1 MVRMS
6 GAEIFVECLQKEGV
20 DAIFGHPGGVV
31 LKIYDVLMDAPIRH
45 ILMRHEQGA
54 VHAADGYARAT
65 GRPGVCLA
73 TSGPGATNCVT
84 GLVTANM
91 DSIPI
96 VLFTGQVPTTAI
108 GNDAFQEADIFGITM
123 PCVKHSYV
131 VRRVED
137 LARVIKEAFY
147 IAQTGKPGPVL
158 VDIPKDVSQME
169 TEFKYPRDVK
179 VRGYAPTYTGHP
191 GQIRRAAQALLRA
204 KRPVLYVGG
213 GAISSNAWQELHE
226 LAELIR
232 TPVTTTLLG
241 LGAFPET
248 HELSLGMLGMHGTYW
263 ANMTMCE
270 ADLIFAIGARFD
282 DRVTGRLDA
291 FGEKADTII
300 HIDIDPSNIGKN
312 VHTHIPIV
320 GDVKVV
326 LRALIDELKT
336 LEKEWQ
342 ADHQEW
348 LDIIR
353 DWATA
358 YPLQYQQGDEAVKG
372 QYVIEVISKLAPK
385 DAIVT
390 TGVGQHQMWAA
401 QFYHFTQPRTWLTSG
416 GLGTMGYCL
425 PSAIGAQVAYPDRM
439 IIGIDG
445 DGSFQMTSHELATAV
460 QYQLPVKIVILNNH
474 YLGMVRQ
481 WQELFY
487 NKRYSHSY
495 LGTIPDYVKL
505 AEAYGAQGFRATK
518 PHEVL
523 PTLQQAFATPGPV
536 VAEVVIDADEK
547 VYPMVPAGA
556 ALREMVLA

>member
-1 MVRMS
+1 MKKS
-6 GAEIFVECLQKEGV
+6 GAEIFVECLLQEGV

-31 LKIYDVLMDAPIRH
+31 LKIYDVLMDAPVRH
-45 ILMRHEQGA
+45 MLMRHEQSA

-91 DSIPI
+91 DSIPL
-96 VLFTGQVPTTAI
+96 VLFTGQVPTNFI
-108 GNDAFQEADIFGITM
+108 GNDAFQEADIFGITL

-137 LARVIKEAFY
+137 LARVIKEAFF

-158 VDIPKDVSQME
+158 VDIPKDVTQQE
-169 TEFKYPRDVK
+169 TDFTYPTEVK
-179 VRGYAPTYTGHP
+179 LRGYAPTYMGHP
-191 GQIRRAAQALLRA
+191 GQIRRAAEALLKA

-213 GAISSNAWQELHE
+213 GAMSSNAAPELLE

-248 HELSLGMLGMHGTYW
+248 HPLSMGMLGMHGTYW
-263 ANMTMCE
+263 ANMAMCE
-270 ADLIFAIGARFD
+270 ADLIFAVGARFD

-291 FGEKADTII
+291 FAENAEAII

-312 VHTHIPIV
+312 VHTDIPIV
-320 GDVKVV
+320 GDVKTV
-326 LRALIDELKT
+326 LRALIEALKAT
-336 LEKEWQ
+336 DKDWGRIHAPWLETV
-342 ADHQEW
+342 H
-348 LDIIR
+348 
-353 DWATA
+353 DWAQA
-358 YPLQYQQGDEAVKG
+358 YPLKYEQGEEVVKG
-372 QYVIEVISKLAPK
+372 QYVIEMISKLAPR

-401 QFYHFTQPRTWLTSG
+401 QFYRFTQPRTWLTSG

-425 PSAIGAQVAYPDRM
+425 PSAIGAQVAFPDRLV
-439 IIGIDG
+439 IGIDG

-460 QYQLPVKIVILNNH
+460 QYQLPVKIVILNNY

-487 NKRYSHSY
+487 NKRYSYSY
-495 LGTIPDYVKL
+495 LGNIPDYVKL
-505 AEAYGAQGFRATK
+505 AEAYGATGYRATK

-523 PTLQQAFATPGPV
+523 PTLQRAFATPGPV
-536 VAEVVIDADEK
+536 VTEVVIDSDEK

>member
-1 MVRMS
+1 VRKS
-6 GAEIFVECLQKEGV
+6 GAEIFVESLLKEGV
-20 DAIFGHPGGVV
+20 EVIFGHPGGVV
-31 LKIYDVLMDAPIRH
+31 LKIYDVLLDAPILH
-45 ILMRHEQGA
+45 ILMRHEQSA

-65 GRPGVCLA
+65 GRAGVCLA

-91 DSIPI
+91 DSIP
-96 VLFTGQVPTTAI
+96 VVVFTGQVPTTVI
-108 GNDAFQEADIFGITM
+108 GNDAFQEADIFGITL

-137 LARVIKEAFY
+137 LARTIKEAFY

-158 VDIPKDVSQME
+158 VDIPKDVSQAE
-169 TEFKYPRDVK
+169 TEFKYPQEVK
-179 VRGYAPTYTGHP
+179 IRGYAPTYLGHP
-191 GQIRRAAQALLRA
+191 GQIRRAAKALAQAR
-204 KRPVLYVGG
+204 RPVLYVGG
-213 GAISSNAWQELHE
+213 GAISSNAAPELLQ
-226 LAELIR
+226 LAELTQ

-248 HELSLGMLGMHGTYW
+248 HALAMGMLGMHGTYW
-263 ANMTMCE
+263 ANMAMCE

-291 FGEKADTII
+291 FAENAETII

-312 VHTHIPIV
+312 VRTDIPIV
-320 GDVKVV
+320 GDVKAV
-326 LRALIDELKT
+326 LRSLLEVLKT
-336 LEKEWQ
+336 IKKDWA

-348 LDIIR
+348 LETIR
-353 DWATA
+353 GWAA
-358 YPLQYQQGDEAVKG
+358 KHPLRYQQGDEVIKG
-372 QYVIEVISKLAPK
+372 QYVIETISKLVPK
-385 DAIVT
+385 DAIIT

-401 QFYHFTQPRTWLTSG
+401 QYYRFTQPRTWLTSG

-425 PSAIGAQVAYPDRM
+425 PSAIGAQVAFPNRLVV
-439 IIGIDG
+439 GIDG

-460 QYQLPVKIVILNNH
+460 QYRLPVKIVILNNY
-474 YLGMVRQ
+474 YLGMVKQ

-495 LGTIPDYVKL
+495 LGNIPDYVKL
-505 AEAYGAQGFRATK
+505 AEAYGAKGFRATK
-518 PHEVL
+518 PREVL

-536 VAEVVIDADEK
+536 IAEVVIDPDEK

>member
-1 MVRMS
+1 MKKC
-6 GAEIFVECLQKEGV
+6 GAEIFVECLLKEGV

-31 LKIYDVLMDAPIRH
+31 LKIYDVLLDAPFRH
-45 ILMRHEQGA
+45 FLMRHEQSA

-65 GRPGVCLA
+65 GKPGVCLA

-96 VLFTGQVPTTAI
+96 LVFTGQVPTTVI

-137 LARVIKEAFY
+137 LARTIKEAFY
-147 IAQTGKPGPVL
+147 IAQTGRPGPVL
-158 VDIPKDVSQME
+158 VDIPKDVSQAE
-169 TEFKYPRDVK
+169 TEFTYPREVK
-179 VRGYAPTYTGHP
+179 FRGYAPTYAGHS
-191 GQIRRAAQALLRA
+191 GQIRRAAKALAQA

-213 GAISSNAWQELHE
+213 GTVSSNASPELLE
-226 LAELIR
+226 LAELTHI
-232 TPVTTTLLG
+232 PVTTTLLG
-241 LGAFPET
+241 LGSFPER
-248 HELSLGMLGMHGTYW
+248 HELSMGMLGMHGTYW
-263 ANMTMCE
+263 ANMSMCE
-270 ADLIFAIGARFD
+270 ADLIFAVGARFD

-291 FGEKADTII
+291 FASQADTII
-300 HIDIDPSNIGKN
+300 HIDIDPSSIGKN
-312 VHTHIPIV
+312 VRTDIPIV
-320 GDVKVV
+320 GDVKTV
-326 LRALIDELKT
+326 LRALIDELKGV
-336 LEKEWQ
+336 KKDWQ
-342 ADHQEW
+342 GDHDEW
-348 LDIIR
+348 LHVITA
-353 DWATA
+353 WAA
-358 YPLQYQQGDEAVKG
+358 QHPLKYEQGEEAVKG
-372 QYVIEVISKLAPK
+372 QYVIETISKLAPD
-385 DAIVT
+385 DAIIT

-401 QFYHFTQPRTWLTSG
+401 QFYKFRHPRSFLTSG

-425 PSAIGAQVAYPDRM
+425 PASIGAQVAFPNRM
-439 IIGIDG
+439 VIGVDG

-460 QYQLPVKIVILNNH
+460 QYQLPLKIVILNNY
-474 YLGMVRQ
+474 YLGMVKQ

-505 AEAYGAQGFRATK
+505 AEAYGAKGFRATK

-523 PTLQQAFATPGPV
+523 PTLQRAFQTPGPV
-536 VAEVVIDADEK
+536 VAEVVIDSEEK

>member
-1 MVRMS
+1 MRKS
-6 GAEIFVECLQKEGV
+6 GAEIFVESLLKEGV

-45 ILMRHEQGA
+45 FLMRHEQGA

-65 GRPGVCLA
+65 GRAGVCLA

-91 DSIPI
+91 DSIPL
-96 VLFTGQVPTTAI
+96 VVFTGQVPTTVI
-108 GNDAFQEADIFGITM
+108 GNDAFQEADIFGITL

-131 VRRVED
+131 VRQVED
-137 LARVIKEAFY
+137 LTRVIKEAFY

-158 VDIPKDVSQME
+158 VDIPKDVSQAE
-169 TEFKYPRDVK
+169 TEFKYPPEVK
-179 VRGYAPTYTGHP
+179 LRGYAPTYTGHP
-191 GQIRRAAQALLRA
+191 GQIRRAAKALAQAQ
-204 KRPVLYVGG
+204 RPVLYVGG
-213 GAISSNAWQELHE
+213 GAMSSNAAPELVE
-226 LAELIR
+226 LAELMHA
-232 TPVTTTLLG
+232 PVTTTLLG

-263 ANMTMCE
+263 ANMAMCE

-291 FGEKADTII
+291 FAEKADTIM
-300 HIDIDPSNIGKN
+300 HIDIDPSSIGKN
-312 VHTHIPIV
+312 VRTDIPIV
-320 GDVKVV
+320 GDAKAV
-326 LRALIDELKT
+326 LRALIEVLKT
-336 LEKEWQ
+336 FKEDWA
-342 ADHQEW
+342 ADHREW
-348 LDIIR
+348 LRLISE
-353 DWATA
+353 WAAT
-358 YPLQYQQGDEAVKG
+358 YPLKYYQGDDVVKA
-372 QYVIEVISKLAPK
+372 QYAIEMISKLAPK
-385 DAIVT
+385 EAIIT
-390 TGVGQHQMWAA
+390 TGVGQHQMWTA
-401 QFYHFTQPRTWLTSG
+401 QFYRFTQPRTFLTSG

-425 PSAIGAQVAYPDRM
+425 PAAIGAQVAFPNRLV
-439 IIGIDG
+439 IGVDG

-460 QYQLPVKIVILNNH
+460 QYQLPVKIVILNNG
-474 YLGMVRQ
+474 YLGMVKQ

-487 NKRYSHSY
+487 DKRYSHSY
-495 LGTIPDYVKL
+495 LGNLPDYVKL
-505 AEAYGAQGFRATK
+505 AEAYGAKGFRITK

-536 VAEVVIDADEK
+536 VTEVVVDADEN

>member
-1 MVRMS
+1 VVKKS
-6 GAEIFVECLQKEGV
+6 GAEIFVECLLKEGV
-20 DAIFGHPGGVV
+20 DAVFGHPGGVV
-31 LKIYDVLMDAPIRH
+31 LKIYDVLMDAPLRH
-45 ILMRHEQGA
+45 LLMRHEQSA

-96 VLFTGQVPTTAI
+96 VLFTGQVPTTVI

-131 VRRVED
+131 VRRVQD
-137 LARVIKEAFY
+137 LARVIKEAFF
-147 IAQTGKPGPVL
+147 IAQSGKPGPVL
-158 VDIPKDVSQME
+158 VDIPKDVTQEE
-169 TEFKYPRDVK
+169 TEFNYPQDVK
-179 VRGYAPTYTGHP
+179 LRGYAPTYMGHP
-191 GQIRRAAQALLRA
+191 GQIRRAATALLRA

-213 GAISSNAWQELHE
+213 GAVSSNAAPELLE
-226 LAELIR
+226 LAELMQ

-248 HELSLGMLGMHGTYW
+248 HRLSLGMLGMHGTYW
-263 ANMTMCE
+263 ANMAMCE

-291 FGEKADTII
+291 FAENAETVI

-312 VHTHIPIV
+312 VHTDVPIV
-320 GDVKVV
+320 GDVKTV
-326 LRALIDELKT
+326 LRSLIAALKATQKDWESEHTPWLGIID
-336 LEKEWQ
+336 
-342 ADHQEW
+342 
-348 LDIIR
+348 
-353 DWATA
+353 DWASA
-358 YPLQYQQGDEAVKG
+358 HPLKYEQGEEVVKG
-372 QYVIEVISKLAPK
+372 QYVIEMISKLAPQ
-385 DAIVT
+385 DAIIT

-401 QFYHFTQPRTWLTSG
+401 QFYHFTRPRTWLTSG

-425 PSAIGAQVAYPDRM
+425 PSAIGAQVAFPDRM
-439 IIGIDG
+439 VIGIDG

-460 QYQLPVKIVILNNH
+460 QYQLPVKIVILNNY

-495 LGTIPDYVKL
+495 LGNIPDYVKL
-505 AEAYGAQGFRATK
+505 AEAYGATGFRATK
-518 PHEVL
+518 PREVL

-536 VAEVVIDADEK
+536 VTEVVIDSEEK

>member
-1 MVRMS
+1 VKKC
-6 GAEIFVECLQKEGV
+6 GAEIFVECLLKEGV

-31 LKIYDVLMDAPIRH
+31 LKIYDVLLDAPFRH
-45 ILMRHEQGA
+45 FLMRHEQSA

-65 GRPGVCLA
+65 GKPGVCLA

-96 VLFTGQVPTTAI
+96 LVFTGQVPTTVI

-131 VRRVED
+131 VRRVEE
-137 LARVIKEAFY
+137 LARTIKEAFY
-147 IAQTGKPGPVL
+147 IAQSGKPGPVL
-158 VDIPKDVSQME
+158 VDIPKDVSQAE
-169 TEFKYPRDVK
+169 TEFTYPREVK
-179 VRGYAPTYTGHP
+179 LRGYAPTYAGHS
-191 GQIRRAAQALLRA
+191 GQIRRAAKALALA

-213 GAISSNAWQELHE
+213 GTVSSNASPELLE
-226 LAELIR
+226 LAELTHI
-232 TPVTTTLLG
+232 PVTTTLLG
-241 LGAFPET
+241 LGSFPER
-248 HELSLGMLGMHGTYW
+248 HELSMGMLGMHGTYW
-263 ANMTMCE
+263 ANMSMCE
-270 ADLIFAIGARFD
+270 GDLIFAVGARFD

-291 FGEKADTII
+291 FASQAETII
-300 HIDIDPSNIGKN
+300 HIDIDPSSIGKN
-312 VHTHIPIV
+312 VRTDIPIV
-320 GDVKVV
+320 GDVKTV
-326 LRALIDELKT
+326 LRALIDELKS
-336 LEKEWQ
+336 LKKDWQ
-342 ADHQEW
+342 GDHHEW
-348 LDIIR
+348 LQMIAA
-353 DWATA
+353 WAVQH
-358 YPLQYQQGDEAVKG
+358 PLKYQQGEEAVKG
-372 QYVIEVISKLAPK
+372 QYVIETISKLAPD
-385 DAIVT
+385 DAIIT

-401 QFYHFTQPRTWLTSG
+401 QFYKFRHPRSFLTSG

-425 PSAIGAQVAYPDRM
+425 PASIGAQVAFPNRM
-439 IIGIDG
+439 VIGVDG

-460 QYQLPVKIVILNNH
+460 QYQLPLKIVILNNY
-474 YLGMVRQ
+474 YLGMVKQ

-505 AEAYGAQGFRATK
+505 AEAYGATGFRATK

-523 PTLQQAFATPGPV
+523 PTLQRAFQTPGPV
-536 VAEVVIDADEK
+536 VAEVVIDSEEK

>member
-1 MVRMS
+1 MRKS
-6 GAEIFVECLQKEGV
+6 GAEIFVESLLKEGV

-31 LKIYDVLMDAPIRH
+31 LKIYDILMDAPIRH
-45 ILMRHEQGA
+45 FLMRHEQGA

-65 GRPGVCLA
+65 GRAGVCLA

-96 VLFTGQVPTTAI
+96 VVFTGQVPTTVI
-108 GNDAFQEADIFGITM
+108 GNDAFQEADIFGITL

-137 LARVIKEAFY
+137 LTRVIKEAFY

-158 VDIPKDVSQME
+158 VDIPKDVSQAE
-169 TEFKYPRDVK
+169 TEFKYPPEVK
-179 VRGYAPTYTGHP
+179 LRGYAPTYTGHP
-191 GQIRRAAQALLRA
+191 GQIRRAAKALAQAQ
-204 KRPVLYVGG
+204 RPVLYVGG
-213 GAISSNAWQELHE
+213 GAMSSNAAPELVE
-226 LAELIR
+226 LAELIHA
-232 TPVTTTLLG
+232 PVTTTLLG

-263 ANMTMCE
+263 ANMAMCE

-291 FGEKADTII
+291 FAEKADTIM
-300 HIDIDPSNIGKN
+300 HIDIDPSSIGKN
-312 VHTHIPIV
+312 VRTDIPIV
-320 GDVKVV
+320 GDAKAV
-326 LRALIDELKT
+326 LRALIEVLKT
-336 LEKEWQ
+336 FKKDWT

-348 LDIIR
+348 LRLIGE
-353 DWATA
+353 WAA
-358 YPLQYQQGDEAVKG
+358 MYPLKYYQGDDVVKA
-372 QYVIEVISKLAPK
+372 QYAIEMISKLAPK
-385 DAIVT
+385 EAIIT
-390 TGVGQHQMWAA
+390 TGVGQHQMWTA
-401 QFYHFTQPRTWLTSG
+401 QFYRFTHPRTFLTSG

-425 PSAIGAQVAYPDRM
+425 PAAIGAQVAFPNRLV
-439 IIGIDG
+439 IGVDG

-460 QYQLPVKIVILNNH
+460 QYQLPVKIVILNNG
-474 YLGMVRQ
+474 YLGMVKQ

-487 NKRYSHSY
+487 DKRYSHSY
-495 LGTIPDYVKL
+495 LGTLPDYVKL
-505 AEAYGAQGFRATK
+505 AEAYGAKGFRITK

-536 VAEVVIDADEK
+536 VTEVVVDADEN

>member
-1 MVRMS
+1 MRKS
-6 GAEIFVECLQKEGV
+6 GAEIFVESLLKEGV

-31 LKIYDVLMDAPIRH
+31 LKIYDILMDAPIRH
-45 ILMRHEQGA
+45 FLMRHEQGA

-65 GRPGVCLA
+65 GRAGVCLA

-96 VLFTGQVPTTAI
+96 VVFTGQVPTTVI
-108 GNDAFQEADIFGITM
+108 GNDAFQEADIFGITL

-137 LARVIKEAFY
+137 LTRVIKEAFY

-158 VDIPKDVSQME
+158 VDIPKDVSQAE
-169 TEFKYPRDVK
+169 TEFTYPPEVK
-179 VRGYAPTYTGHP
+179 LRGYAPTYTGHP
-191 GQIRRAAQALLRA
+191 GQIRRAAKALAQAQ
-204 KRPVLYVGG
+204 RPVLYVGG
-213 GAISSNAWQELHE
+213 GAMSSNAAPELVE
-226 LAELIR
+226 LAELIHA
-232 TPVTTTLLG
+232 PVTTTLLG

-263 ANMTMCE
+263 ANMAMCE

-291 FGEKADTII
+291 FAEKADTIM
-300 HIDIDPSNIGKN
+300 HIDIDPSSIGKN
-312 VHTHIPIV
+312 VRTDIPIV
-320 GDVKVV
+320 GDAKAV
-326 LRALIDELKT
+326 LRALIEAVKT
-336 LEKEWQ
+336 FKKDWA

-348 LDIIR
+348 LRLIGE
-353 DWATA
+353 WAA
-358 YPLQYQQGDEAVKG
+358 QYPLQYHQGDEVVKA
-372 QYVIEVISKLAPK
+372 QYAIEMISKLAPK
-385 DAIVT
+385 EAIIT
-390 TGVGQHQMWAA
+390 TGVGQHQMWTA
-401 QFYHFTQPRTWLTSG
+401 QFYRFTQPRTFLTSG

-425 PSAIGAQVAYPDRM
+425 PAAIGAQVAFPNRLV
-439 IIGIDG
+439 IGVDG

-460 QYQLPVKIVILNNH
+460 QYQLPVKIVILNNG
-474 YLGMVRQ
+474 YLGMVKQ

-487 NKRYSHSY
+487 DKRYSHSY
-495 LGTIPDYVKL
+495 LGNIPDYIKL
-505 AEAYGAQGFRATK
+505 AEAYGAKGFRITR

-536 VAEVVIDADEK
+536 VTEVVVDADEN

>member
-1 MVRMS
+1 VRKS
-6 GAEIFVECLQKEGV
+6 GAEIFVECLLKEGV

-31 LKIYDVLMDAPIRH
+31 LKIYDILMDAPIRH
-45 ILMRHEQGA
+45 FLMRHEQGA

-65 GRPGVCLA
+65 GRAGVCLA

-96 VLFTGQVPTTAI
+96 VVFTGQVPTTVI
-108 GNDAFQEADIFGITM
+108 GNDAFQEADIFGITL

-137 LARVIKEAFY
+137 LTRAIKEAFY

-158 VDIPKDVSQME
+158 VDIPKDVSQAE
-169 TEFKYPRDVK
+169 TEFNYPQEVK
-179 VRGYAPTYTGHP
+179 LRGYAPTYMGHL
-191 GQIRRAAQALLRA
+191 GQIRRAAKALAQAQ
-204 KRPVLYVGG
+204 RPVLYVGG
-213 GAISSNAWQELHE
+213 GAMSSNAAPELAE
-226 LAELIR
+226 LAELIH

-248 HELSLGMLGMHGTYW
+248 HQLSLGMLGMHGTYW
-263 ANMTMCE
+263 ANMAMCE

-291 FGEKADTII
+291 FAEKADTIM
-300 HIDIDPSNIGKN
+300 HIDIDPSSIGKN
-312 VHTHIPIV
+312 VRTDIPIV
-320 GDVKVV
+320 GDAKAV
-326 LRALIDELKT
+326 LRALIEVLRTVKKD
-336 LEKEWQ
+336 WA

-348 LDIIR
+348 LRLIGE
-353 DWATA
+353 WAA
-358 YPLQYQQGDEAVKG
+358 KYPLKYQQGDDVVKA
-372 QYVIEVISKLAPK
+372 QYAIEMIGKLAPK
-385 DAIVT
+385 DAIIT
-390 TGVGQHQMWAA
+390 TGVGQHQMWTA
-401 QFYHFTQPRTWLTSG
+401 QFYRFTQPRTFLTSG

-425 PSAIGAQVAYPDRM
+425 PAAIGAQVAFPNRLV
-439 IIGIDG
+439 IGVDG

-460 QYQLPVKIVILNNH
+460 QYQLPVKIVILNNC
-474 YLGMVRQ
+474 YLGMVKQ

-495 LGTIPDYVKL
+495 LGNIPDYVKL
-505 AEAYGAQGFRATK
+505 AEAYGAKGFRVTK

-536 VAEVVIDADEK
+536 VTEVVVDADEN

>member
-1 MVRMS
+1 VRKS
-6 GAEIFVECLQKEGV
+6 GAEIFVECLLQEGV

-31 LKIYDVLMDAPIRH
+31 LKIYDVLMDAPLRH
-45 ILMRHEQGA
+45 MLMRHEQSA

-96 VLFTGQVPTTAI
+96 VLFTGQVPTTVI

-137 LARVIKEAFY
+137 LARVTKEAFF
-147 IAQTGKPGPVL
+147 IAQSGKPGPVL
-158 VDIPKDVSQME
+158 VDIPKDVTQEE
-169 TEFKYPRDVK
+169 TEFTYPQEVRL
-179 VRGYAPTYTGHP
+179 RGYAPTYTGHA
-191 GQIRRAAQALLRA
+191 GQIRRAAAALLRA

-213 GAISSNAWQELHE
+213 GAVSSNAAPELLE
-226 LAELIR
+226 LAELMQ

-248 HELSLGMLGMHGTYW
+248 HRLSLGMLGMHGTYW
-263 ANMTMCE
+263 ANMAMCE
-270 ADLIFAIGARFD
+270 ADLIFAVGARFD

-291 FGEKADTII
+291 FAENAETVI

-312 VHTHIPIV
+312 VRTDIPIV
-320 GDVKVV
+320 GDVKTV
-326 LRALIDELKT
+326 LRSLIAALKAAQKDWEGEHALWLGMIHEWASAHPLKY
-336 LEKEWQ
+336 E
-342 ADHQEW
+342 
-348 LDIIR
+348 
-353 DWATA
+353 
-358 YPLQYQQGDEAVKG
+358 QGDEVVKG
-372 QYVIEVISKLAPK
+372 QYVIETISKLVPQ
-385 DAIVT
+385 DAIIT

-401 QFYHFTQPRTWLTSG
+401 QFYRFTRPRTWLTSG

-425 PSAIGAQVAYPDRM
+425 PSAIGAQVAFPDRM
-439 IIGIDG
+439 VIGIDG

-460 QYQLPVKIVILNNH
+460 QYQLPVKIVILNNY

-487 NKRYSHSY
+487 NKRFSHSY
-495 LGTIPDYVKL
+495 LGAIPDYVKL
-505 AEAYGAQGFRATK
+505 AEAYGATGFRATK
-518 PHEVL
+518 PCEVL

-536 VAEVVIDADEK
+536 VTEVVIDSEEK

>member
-1 MVRMS
+1 VRKS
-6 GAEIFVECLQKEGV
+6 GAEIFVESLLKEGV

-45 ILMRHEQGA
+45 FLMRHEQGA

-65 GRPGVCLA
+65 GRAGVCLA

-91 DSIPI
+91 DSIPL
-96 VLFTGQVPTTAI
+96 VVFTGQVPTTVI
-108 GNDAFQEADIFGITM
+108 GNDAFQEADIFGITL

-131 VRRVED
+131 VRQVED
-137 LARVIKEAFY
+137 LTRVIKEAFY

-158 VDIPKDVSQME
+158 VDIPKDVSQAE
-169 TEFKYPRDVK
+169 TEFKYPPEVK
-179 VRGYAPTYTGHP
+179 LRGYAPTYTGHP
-191 GQIRRAAQALLRA
+191 GQIRRAAKALAQAQ
-204 KRPVLYVGG
+204 RPVLYVGG
-213 GAISSNAWQELHE
+213 GAMSSNAAPELVE
-226 LAELIR
+226 LAELMHA
-232 TPVTTTLLG
+232 PVTTTLLG

-263 ANMTMCE
+263 ANMAMCE

-291 FGEKADTII
+291 FAEKADTIM
-300 HIDIDPSNIGKN
+300 HIDIDPSSIGKN
-312 VHTHIPIV
+312 VRTDIPIV
-320 GDVKVV
+320 GDAKAV
-326 LRALIDELKT
+326 LRALIEVLKT
-336 LEKEWQ
+336 FKEDWA
-342 ADHQEW
+342 ADHREW
-348 LDIIR
+348 LRLISE
-353 DWATA
+353 WAAT
-358 YPLQYQQGDEAVKG
+358 YPLKYYQGDDVVKA
-372 QYVIEVISKLAPK
+372 QYAIEMISKLAPK
-385 DAIVT
+385 EAIIT
-390 TGVGQHQMWAA
+390 TGVGQHQMWTA
-401 QFYHFTQPRTWLTSG
+401 QFYRFTQPRTFLTSG

-425 PSAIGAQVAYPDRM
+425 PAAIGAQVAFPNRLV
-439 IIGIDG
+439 IGVDG

-460 QYQLPVKIVILNNH
+460 QYQLPVKIVILNNG
-474 YLGMVRQ
+474 YLGMVKQ

-487 NKRYSHSY
+487 DKRYSHSY
-495 LGTIPDYVKL
+495 LGNLPDYVKL
-505 AEAYGAQGFRATK
+505 AEAYGAKGFRITK

-536 VAEVVIDADEK
+536 VTEVVVDADEN

>member
-1 MVRMS
+1 VKKI
-6 GAEIFVECLQKEGV
+6 GAEVFVECLLQEGV

-45 ILMRHEQGA
+45 LLMRHEQSA

-91 DSIPI
+91 DSIP
-96 VLFTGQVPTTAI
+96 VVVFTGQVPTTVI

-131 VRRVED
+131 VRRVDD
-137 LARVIKEAFY
+137 LARVIKEAFF

-158 VDIPKDVSQME
+158 VDIPKDVSQE
-169 TEFKYPRDVK
+169 ATEFKYPQEVK
-179 VRGYAPTYTGHP
+179 LRGYAPTYMGHH
-191 GQIRRAAQALLRA
+191 GQIRRAAKALLQAR
-204 KRPVLYVGG
+204 RPVLYVGG
-213 GAISSNAWQELHE
+213 GAVSSNAFPELLE
-226 LAELIR
+226 LAELMH

-248 HELSLGMLGMHGTYW
+248 HPLALGMLGMHGTYW
-263 ANMTMCE
+263 ANMAMCE
-270 ADLIFAIGARFD
+270 ADLIFAVGARFD

-291 FGEKADTII
+291 FAENAETII

-312 VHTHIPIV
+312 VRTDIPIV
-320 GDVKVV
+320 GDVKTV
-326 LRALIDELKT
+326 LRALVAALKAT
-336 LEKEWQ
+336 QKDWETDHAEWVQ
-342 ADHQEW
+342 M
-348 LDIIR
+348 IR

-358 YPLQYQQGDEAVKG
+358 HPLKYEQGEEVVKG
-372 QYVIEVISKLAPK
+372 QYVIEAISKLAPR
-385 DAIVT
+385 DAIIT

-401 QFYHFTQPRTWLTSG
+401 QFYRFTQPRTWLTSG

-425 PSAIGAQVAYPDRM
+425 PSAIGAQVAFPNRM
-439 IIGIDG
+439 VIGIDG

-474 YLGMVRQ
+474 YLGMVKQ

-495 LGTIPDYVKL
+495 LGNTPDYVKL
-505 AEAYGAQGFRATK
+505 AEAYGATGFRATK
-518 PHEVL
+518 PREVL

-536 VAEVVIDADEK
+536 VTEVVIDAEEK

>member
-1 MVRMS
+1 VKKS
-6 GAEIFVECLQKEGV
+6 GAEIFVECLLKEGV

-31 LKIYDVLMDAPIRH
+31 LKIYDVLMDAPVRH

-91 DSIPI
+91 DSIPL
-96 VLFTGQVPTTAI
+96 VLFTGQVPTSFI

-131 VRRVED
+131 VRRVDD
-137 LARVIKEAFY
+137 LARVVKEAFY

-158 VDIPKDVSQME
+158 VDIPKDVTQEE
-169 TEFKYPRDVK
+169 TEFTYPQDVRL
-179 VRGYAPTYTGHP
+179 RGYAPTYMGHP
-191 GQIRRAAQALLRA
+191 GQIRRAAEALAHA

-213 GAISSNAWQELHE
+213 GAMSSNASPELLE
-226 LAELIR
+226 LAELIQA
-232 TPVTTTLLG
+232 PVTTTLLG
-241 LGAFPET
+241 LGTFPET
-248 HELSLGMLGMHGTYW
+248 HQLSMGMLGMHGTYW
-263 ANMTMCE
+263 ANMAMCE

-291 FGEKADTII
+291 FAENAEAII

-312 VHTHIPIV
+312 VRTDIPIV
-320 GDVKVV
+320 GDVKTV
-326 LRALIDELKT
+326 LRALIEALKGT
-336 LEKEWQ
+336 DKNWHAVHAPWLEMVWGWAQ
-342 ADHQEW
+342 AH
-348 LDIIR
+348 
-353 DWATA
+353 
-358 YPLQYQQGDEAVKG
+358 PLRYEQGEEVVKG
-372 QYVIEVISKLAPK
+372 QYVIEAISKLAPG
-385 DAIVT
+385 DAIIT

-401 QFYHFTQPRTWLTSG
+401 QFYRFTQPRTWLTSG

-425 PSAIGAQVAYPDRM
+425 PSAIGAQVAFPDRM
-439 IIGIDG
+439 VIGIDG

-460 QYQLPVKIVILNNH
+460 QYQLPVKIVILNNY

-487 NKRYSHSY
+487 NKRYSYSY
-495 LGTIPDYVKL
+495 LGNIPDYVKL
-505 AEAYGAQGFRATK
+505 AEAYGATGFRATK

-536 VAEVVIDADEK
+536 VAEVVIDSDEK

>member
-1 MVRMS
+1 VRKS
-6 GAEIFVECLQKEGV
+6 GAEIFVECLQREGV

-31 LKIYDVLMDAPIRH
+31 LQIYDVLMDAPIRH
-45 ILMRHEQGA
+45 ILMRHEQSA

-91 DSIPI
+91 DAIPI

-131 VRRVED
+131 VRRAED
-137 LARVIKEAFY
+137 LARVIKEAFH

-158 VDIPKDVSQME
+158 VDIPKDVSQAA
-169 TEFKYPRDVK
+169 TEFKYPREIK
-179 VRGYAPTYTGHP
+179 LRGYAPTYMGHP
-191 GQIRRAAQALLRA
+191 GQVRRAAQALARA

-226 LAELIR
+226 LAELIQ

-248 HELSLGMLGMHGTYW
+248 HALSLGMLGMHGTYW

-320 GDVKVV
+320 GDVKTV
-326 LRALIDELKT
+326 LRALIEELKT
-336 LEKEWQ
+336 LQKDWQ
-342 ADHQEW
+342 ADHRGW
-348 LDIIR
+348 LDTIG
-353 DWATA
+353 DWASA
-358 YPLQYQQGDEAVKG
+358 HPLKYQQGDEAVKG

-385 DAIVT
+385 NAIVT

-439 IIGIDG
+439 VIGIDG

>member
-1 MVRMS
+1 VRKS
-6 GAEIFVECLQKEGV
+6 GAEIFVECLLKEGV

-31 LKIYDVLMDAPIRH
+31 LKIYDILMDAPVRH
-45 ILMRHEQGA
+45 FLMRHEQGA

-65 GRPGVCLA
+65 GRAGVCLA

-96 VLFTGQVPTTAI
+96 VVFTGQVPTTVI
-108 GNDAFQEADIFGITM
+108 GNDAFQEADIFGITL

-137 LARVIKEAFY
+137 LTRVIKEAFY

-158 VDIPKDVSQME
+158 VDIPKDVSQAE
-169 TEFKYPRDVK
+169 TEFTYPQEVK
-179 VRGYAPTYTGHP
+179 LRGYAPTYMGHL
-191 GQIRRAAQALLRA
+191 GQIRRAAKALAQAQ
-204 KRPVLYVGG
+204 RPVLYVGG
-213 GAISSNAWQELHE
+213 GAMSSNAAPELAE
-226 LAELIR
+226 LAELIH

-248 HELSLGMLGMHGTYW
+248 HQLSLGMLGMHGTYW
-263 ANMTMCE
+263 ANMAMCE

-291 FGEKADTII
+291 FAEKADTIM
-300 HIDIDPSNIGKN
+300 HIDIDPSSIGKN
-312 VHTHIPIV
+312 VRTDIPIV
-320 GDVKVV
+320 GDAKAV
-326 LRALIDELKT
+326 LRTLIEVLRTSKKD
-336 LEKEWQ
+336 WA

-348 LDIIR
+348 LRLIGE
-353 DWATA
+353 WAA
-358 YPLQYQQGDEAVKG
+358 KYPLKYHQGDDVVKA
-372 QYVIEVISKLAPK
+372 QYAIEMISKLAPK
-385 DAIVT
+385 DAIIT
-390 TGVGQHQMWAA
+390 TGVGQHQMWTA
-401 QFYHFTQPRTWLTSG
+401 QFYRFTQPRTFLTSG

-425 PSAIGAQVAYPDRM
+425 PAAIGAQVAFPDRLV
-439 IIGIDG
+439 IGVDG

-460 QYQLPVKIVILNNH
+460 QYQLPVKIVILNNC
-474 YLGMVRQ
+474 YLGMVKQ

-495 LGTIPDYVKL
+495 LGNIPDYVKL
-505 AEAYGAQGFRATK
+505 AEAYGAKGFRVTK

-536 VAEVVIDADEK
+536 VTEVVVDADEN

>member
-1 MVRMS
+1 VRKS
-6 GAEIFVECLQKEGV
+6 GAEIFVESLLKEGV

-31 LKIYDVLMDAPIRH
+31 LKIYDILMDAPIRH
-45 ILMRHEQGA
+45 FLMRHEQGA

-65 GRPGVCLA
+65 GRAGVCLA

-96 VLFTGQVPTTAI
+96 VVFTGQVPTTVI
-108 GNDAFQEADIFGITM
+108 GNDAFQEADIFGITL

-137 LARVIKEAFY
+137 LTRVIKEAFY

-158 VDIPKDVSQME
+158 VDIPKDVSQAE
-169 TEFKYPRDVK
+169 TEFKYPPEVK
-179 VRGYAPTYTGHP
+179 LRGYAPTYTGHP
-191 GQIRRAAQALLRA
+191 GQIRRAAKALAQAQ
-204 KRPVLYVGG
+204 RPVLYVGG
-213 GAISSNAWQELHE
+213 GAMSSNAAPELVE
-226 LAELIR
+226 LAELIHA
-232 TPVTTTLLG
+232 PVTTTLLG

-263 ANMTMCE
+263 ANMAMCE

-291 FGEKADTII
+291 FAEKADTIM
-300 HIDIDPSNIGKN
+300 HIDIDPSSIGKN
-312 VHTHIPIV
+312 VRTDIPIV
-320 GDVKVV
+320 GDAKAV
-326 LRALIDELKT
+326 LRALIEVLKT
-336 LEKEWQ
+336 FKKDWT

-348 LDIIR
+348 LRLIGE
-353 DWATA
+353 WAA
-358 YPLQYQQGDEAVKG
+358 MYPLKYYQGDDVVKA
-372 QYVIEVISKLAPK
+372 QYAIEMISKLAPK
-385 DAIVT
+385 EAIIT
-390 TGVGQHQMWAA
+390 TGVGQHQMWTA
-401 QFYHFTQPRTWLTSG
+401 QFYRFTHPRTFLTSG

-425 PSAIGAQVAYPDRM
+425 PAAIGAQVAFPNRLV
-439 IIGIDG
+439 IGVDG

-460 QYQLPVKIVILNNH
+460 QYQLPVKIVILNNG
-474 YLGMVRQ
+474 YLGMVKQ

-487 NKRYSHSY
+487 DKRYSHSY
-495 LGTIPDYVKL
+495 LGTLPDYVKL
-505 AEAYGAQGFRATK
+505 AEAYGAKGFRITK

-523 PTLQQAFATPGPV
+523 PTLRQAFATPGPV
-536 VAEVVIDADEK
+536 VTEVVVDADEN

>member
-1 MVRMS
+1 VNKC
-6 GAEIFVECLQKEGV
+6 GAEIFVESLQKEGV

-91 DSIPI
+91 DAIPI
-96 VLFTGQVPTTAI
+96 VVFTGQVPTTVI

-137 LARVIKEAFY
+137 LARTIKEAFY

-158 VDIPKDVSQME
+158 VDIPKDVSQLE
-169 TEFKYPRDVK
+169 TEFKYPHEVK
-179 VRGYAPTYTGHP
+179 LRGYAPTYTGHP
-191 GQIRRAAQALLRA
+191 GQIRRVVKALAQA
-204 KRPVLYVGG
+204 KQPVLYVGG
-213 GAISSNAWQELHE
+213 GTVSSNAASELFE
-226 LAELIR
+226 LAELLQ

-241 LGAFPET
+241 LGSFPET
-248 HELSLGMLGMHGTYW
+248 HPLSMGMLGMHGTYW
-263 ANMTMCE
+263 ANMAMCE

-291 FGEKADTII
+291 FAENAEAII

-312 VHTHIPIV
+312 VRTDIPIV
-320 GDVKVV
+320 GDVKTV
-326 LRALIDELKT
+326 LRSLIEALRTVKKD
-336 LEKEWQ
+336 WA
-342 ADHQEW
+342 ADHAPW
-348 LDIIR
+348 LETIR
-353 DWATA
+353 GWATA
-358 YPLQYQQGDEAVKG
+358 HPLKYDQGDDVVKG
-372 QYVIEVISKLAPK
+372 QYVVEAISQLAPK
-385 DAIVT
+385 DAIIA

-401 QFYHFTQPRTWLTSG
+401 QFYRFTQPRTWLTSG

-425 PSAIGAQVAYPDRM
+425 PAAIGAQVAYPDRLV
-439 IIGIDG
+439 IGIDG

-460 QYQLPVKIVILNNH
+460 QYKLPVKIVILNNY
-474 YLGMVRQ
+474 YLGMVKQ

-495 LGTIPDYVKL
+495 LGNIPDYVKL
-505 AEAYGAQGFRATK
+505 AEAYGAKGFRATK
-518 PHEVL
+518 PHEVV

-536 VAEVVIDADEK
+536 VTEVVVDSEEK

>member
-1 MVRMS
+1 VRKS
-6 GAEIFVECLQKEGV
+6 GAEIFVESLLKEGV

-31 LKIYDVLMDAPIRH
+31 LKIYDILMDAPIRH
-45 ILMRHEQGA
+45 FLMRHEQGA

-65 GRPGVCLA
+65 GRAGVCLA

-96 VLFTGQVPTTAI
+96 VVFTGQVPTTVI
-108 GNDAFQEADIFGITM
+108 GNDAFQEADIFGITL

-131 VRRVED
+131 VRRVDD
-137 LARVIKEAFY
+137 LTRVIKEAFY

-158 VDIPKDVSQME
+158 VDIPKDVSQAE
-169 TEFKYPRDVK
+169 TDFKYPQEVK
-179 VRGYAPTYTGHP
+179 LRGYAPTYAGHP
-191 GQIRRAAQALLRA
+191 GQIRRAAKALAQAQ
-204 KRPVLYVGG
+204 RPVLYVGG
-213 GAISSNAWQELHE
+213 GAISSNAAPELLE
-226 LAELIR
+226 LSDLIHI
-232 TPVTTTLLG
+232 PATTTLLG

-263 ANMTMCE
+263 ANMAMCE

-291 FGEKADTII
+291 FAEKADTIM
-300 HIDIDPSNIGKN
+300 HIDIDPSSIGKN
-312 VHTHIPIV
+312 VRTDIPIV
-320 GDVKVV
+320 GDAKAV
-326 LRALIDELKT
+326 LRALIEAVKT
-336 LEKEWQ
+336 FKKDWA

-348 LDIIR
+348 LRLIGE
-353 DWATA
+353 WAA
-358 YPLQYQQGDEAVKG
+358 QYPLQYHQGDEVVKA
-372 QYVIEVISKLAPK
+372 QYAIEMISKLAPK
-385 DAIVT
+385 EAIIT
-390 TGVGQHQMWAA
+390 TGVGQHQMWTA
-401 QFYHFTQPRTWLTSG
+401 QFYRFTQPRTFLTSG

-425 PSAIGAQVAYPDRM
+425 PAAIGAQVAFPNRLV
-439 IIGIDG
+439 IGVDG

-460 QYQLPVKIVILNNH
+460 QYQLPVKIVILNNS
-474 YLGMVRQ
+474 YLGMVKQ

-487 NKRYSHSY
+487 DKRYSHSY
-495 LGTIPDYVKL
+495 LGNIPDYVKL
-505 AEAYGAQGFRATK
+505 AEAYGAKGFRITK
-518 PHEVL
+518 PYEVL

-536 VAEVVIDADEK
+536 VTEVVVDADEN

>member
-1 MVRMS
+1 VKKC
-6 GAEIFVECLQKEGV
+6 GAEIFVESLQKEGV

-45 ILMRHEQGA
+45 MLMRHEQGA

-91 DSIPI
+91 DAIPI
-96 VLFTGQVPTTAI
+96 VVFTGQVPTTAI
-108 GNDAFQEADIFGITM
+108 GNDAFQEADIYGITM

-137 LARVIKEAFY
+137 LARTIKEAFF

-158 VDIPKDVSQME
+158 VDIPKDVSQLE
-169 TEFKYPRDVK
+169 TEFKYPQEVK
-179 VRGYAPTYTGHP
+179 LRGYAPTYMGHP
-191 GQIRRAAQALLRA
+191 GQIRRATKALAQA
-204 KRPVLYVGG
+204 KQPVLYVGG
-213 GAISSNAWQELHE
+213 GAVSSNAAPELFE
-226 LAELIR
+226 LAELLQ

-241 LGAFPET
+241 LGSFPET
-248 HELSLGMLGMHGTYW
+248 HPLSMGMLGMHGTYW
-263 ANMTMCE
+263 ANMAMCE
-270 ADLIFAIGARFD
+270 ADLIFAIGSRFD

-291 FGEKADTII
+291 FAENAETII

-312 VHTHIPIV
+312 VRTDIPIV
-320 GDVKVV
+320 GDVKTV
-326 LRALIDELKT
+326 LRSLIEALRTVKKD
-336 LEKEWQ
+336 WA
-342 ADHQEW
+342 ADHEPW
-348 LDIIR
+348 LETVR
-353 DWATA
+353 GWANA
-358 YPLQYQQGDEAVKG
+358 HPLKYEQGDEVVKG
-372 QYVIEVISKLAPK
+372 QYVVQAISQVAPK
-385 DAIVT
+385 DAIIA

-401 QFYHFTQPRTWLTSG
+401 QFYGFTHPRSWLTSG

-425 PSAIGAQVAYPDRM
+425 PAAIGAQVAFPNRM
-439 IIGIDG
+439 VIGIDG

-460 QYQLPVKIVILNNH
+460 QYQLPVKIVILNNY
-474 YLGMVRQ
+474 YLGMVKQ

-505 AEAYGAQGFRATK
+505 AEAYGAKGFRATK
-518 PHEVL
+518 PHEVV

-536 VAEVVIDADEK
+536 VTEVVVDSEEK

>member
-1 MVRMS
+1 VRKS
-6 GAEIFVECLQKEGV
+6 GAEIFVESLLKEGV

-45 ILMRHEQGA
+45 FLMRHEQGA

-65 GRPGVCLA
+65 GRAGVCLA

-91 DSIPI
+91 DSIPL
-96 VLFTGQVPTTAI
+96 VVFTGQVPTTVI
-108 GNDAFQEADIFGITM
+108 GNDAFQEADIFGITL

-131 VRRVED
+131 VRQVED
-137 LARVIKEAFY
+137 LTRVIKEAFY

-158 VDIPKDVSQME
+158 VDIPKDVSQAE
-169 TEFKYPRDVK
+169 TEFKYPPEVK
-179 VRGYAPTYTGHP
+179 LRGYAPTYTGHP
-191 GQIRRAAQALLRA
+191 GQIRRAAKALAQAQ
-204 KRPVLYVGG
+204 RPVLYVGG
-213 GAISSNAWQELHE
+213 GAMSSNAAPELVE
-226 LAELIR
+226 LAELMHA
-232 TPVTTTLLG
+232 PVTTTLLG

-263 ANMTMCE
+263 ANMAMCE

-291 FGEKADTII
+291 FAEKADTIM
-300 HIDIDPSNIGKN
+300 HIDIDPSSIGKN
-312 VHTHIPIV
+312 VRTDVPIV
-320 GDVKVV
+320 GDAKAV
-326 LRALIDELKT
+326 LRTLIEVLKT
-336 LEKEWQ
+336 FKKDWA

-348 LDIIR
+348 LRLISE
-353 DWATA
+353 WAAT
-358 YPLQYQQGDEAVKG
+358 YPLKYYQGDDVVKA
-372 QYVIEVISKLAPK
+372 QYAIEMISKLAPK
-385 DAIVT
+385 EAIIT
-390 TGVGQHQMWAA
+390 TGVGQHQMWTA
-401 QFYHFTQPRTWLTSG
+401 QFYRFTQPRTFLTSG

-425 PSAIGAQVAYPDRM
+425 PAAIGAQVAFPNRLV
-439 IIGIDG
+439 IGVDG

-460 QYQLPVKIVILNNH
+460 QYQLPVKIVILNNG
-474 YLGMVRQ
+474 YLGMVKQ

-487 NKRYSHSY
+487 DKRYSHSY
-495 LGTIPDYVKL
+495 LGNLPDYVKL
-505 AEAYGAQGFRATK
+505 AEAYGAKGFRITK

-536 VAEVVIDADEK
+536 VTEVVVDADEN

>member
-1 MVRMS
+1 VKKS
-6 GAEIFVECLQKEGV
+6 GAEIFVECLLQEGV

-45 ILMRHEQGA
+45 MLMRHEQSA

-91 DSIPI
+91 DSIPL
-96 VLFTGQVPTTAI
+96 VLFTGQVPTTVI

-131 VRRVED
+131 VRRVQD
-137 LARVIKEAFY
+137 LARTIKEAFF

-158 VDIPKDVSQME
+158 VDIPKDVTQQE
-169 TEFKYPRDVK
+169 TEFVYPQDVK
-179 VRGYAPTYTGHP
+179 LRGYAPTYMGHP
-191 GQIRRAAQALLRA
+191 GQIRRAAEALVKA

-213 GAISSNAWQELHE
+213 GAMSSNAAPELLE
-226 LAELIR
+226 LAELISA
-232 TPVTTTLLG
+232 PVTTTLLG

-248 HELSLGMLGMHGTYW
+248 HPLSMGMLGMHGTYW
-263 ANMTMCE
+263 ANMAMCE

-291 FGEKADTII
+291 FAENAETII

-312 VHTHIPIV
+312 VHTDIPIV
-320 GDVKVV
+320 GDVKTV
-326 LRALIDELKT
+326 LRALIEALKAAEKDWQQT
-336 LEKEWQ
+336 HAAWLEMV
-342 ADHQEW
+342 
-348 LDIIR
+348 R
-353 DWATA
+353 DWAQEH
-358 YPLQYQQGDEAVKG
+358 PLKYEQGEEVVKG
-372 QYVIEVISKLAPK
+372 QYVIEVISKLAPR

-401 QFYHFTQPRTWLTSG
+401 QFYHFTKPRTWLTSG

-425 PSAIGAQVAYPDRM
+425 PSAIGAQVAFPDRLV
-439 IIGIDG
+439 IGIDG

-460 QYQLPVKIVILNNH
+460 QYQLPVKIVILNNY

-487 NKRYSHSY
+487 NKRYSYSY
-495 LGTIPDYVKL
+495 LGNIPDYVKL
-505 AEAYGAQGFRATK
+505 AEAYGATGLRATK

-523 PTLQQAFATPGPV
+523 PTLQRAFATPGPV
-536 VAEVVIDADEK
+536 VTEVVIDTDEK

>member
-1 MVRMS
+1 VRKS
-6 GAEIFVECLQKEGV
+6 GAEIFVESLLKEGV

-31 LKIYDVLMDAPIRH
+31 LKIYDILMDAPIRH
-45 ILMRHEQGA
+45 FLMRHEQGA

-65 GRPGVCLA
+65 GRAGVCLA

-96 VLFTGQVPTTAI
+96 VVFTGQVPTTVI
-108 GNDAFQEADIFGITM
+108 GNDAFQEADIFGITL

-137 LARVIKEAFY
+137 LTRVIKEAFY

-158 VDIPKDVSQME
+158 VDIPKDVSQAE
-169 TEFKYPRDVK
+169 TEFTYPPEVK
-179 VRGYAPTYTGHP
+179 LRGYAPTYTGHP
-191 GQIRRAAQALLRA
+191 GQIRRAAKALAQAQ
-204 KRPVLYVGG
+204 RPVLYVGG
-213 GAISSNAWQELHE
+213 GAMSSNAAPELVE
-226 LAELIR
+226 LAELIHA
-232 TPVTTTLLG
+232 PVTTTLLG

-263 ANMTMCE
+263 ANMAMCE

-291 FGEKADTII
+291 FAEKADTIM
-300 HIDIDPSNIGKN
+300 HIDIDPSSIGKN
-312 VHTHIPIV
+312 VRTDIPIV
-320 GDVKVV
+320 GDAKAV
-326 LRALIDELKT
+326 LRALIEAVKT
-336 LEKEWQ
+336 FKKDWA

-348 LDIIR
+348 LRLIGE
-353 DWATA
+353 WAA
-358 YPLQYQQGDEAVKG
+358 QYPLQYHQGDEVVKA
-372 QYVIEVISKLAPK
+372 QYAIEMISKLAPK
-385 DAIVT
+385 EAIIT
-390 TGVGQHQMWAA
+390 TGVGQHQMWTA
-401 QFYHFTQPRTWLTSG
+401 QFYRFTQPRTFLTSG

-425 PSAIGAQVAYPDRM
+425 PAAIGAQVAFPNRLV
-439 IIGIDG
+439 IGVDG

-460 QYQLPVKIVILNNH
+460 QYQLPVKIVILNNG
-474 YLGMVRQ
+474 YLGMVKQ

-487 NKRYSHSY
+487 DKRYSHSY
-495 LGTIPDYVKL
+495 LGNIPDYIKL
-505 AEAYGAQGFRATK
+505 AEAYGAKGFRITR

-536 VAEVVIDADEK
+536 VTEVVVDADEN

>member
-1 MVRMS
+1 VKKS
-6 GAEIFVECLQKEGV
+6 GAEIFVECLLKEGV

-31 LKIYDVLMDAPIRH
+31 LKIYDVLMDAPVRH

-91 DSIPI
+91 DSIPL
-96 VLFTGQVPTTAI
+96 VLFTGQVPTSFI

-131 VRRVED
+131 VRRVDD
-137 LARVIKEAFY
+137 LARVVKEAFY

-158 VDIPKDVSQME
+158 VDIPKDVTQEE
-169 TEFKYPRDVK
+169 TEFTYPQDVK
-179 VRGYAPTYTGHP
+179 LRGYAPTYMGHP
-191 GQIRRAAQALLRA
+191 GQIRRAAEALAHA

-213 GAISSNAWQELHE
+213 GAMSSNASPELLE
-226 LAELIR
+226 LAELIQA
-232 TPVTTTLLG
+232 PVTTTLLG
-241 LGAFPET
+241 LGTFPET
-248 HELSLGMLGMHGTYW
+248 HQLSMGMLGMHGTYW
-263 ANMTMCE
+263 ANMAMCE

-291 FGEKADTII
+291 FAENAEAII

-312 VHTHIPIV
+312 VRTDIPIV
-320 GDVKVV
+320 GDVKTV
-326 LRALIDELKT
+326 LRALIEALKGRDKNWHAVHAPW
-336 LEKEWQ
+336 LEMVQ
-342 ADHQEW
+342 G
-348 LDIIR
+348 
-353 DWATA
+353 WARA
-358 YPLQYQQGDEAVKG
+358 HPLKYEQGEEVVKG
-372 QYVIEVISKLAPK
+372 QYVIEAISKLAPG
-385 DAIVT
+385 DAIIT

-401 QFYHFTQPRTWLTSG
+401 QFYRFTQPRTWLTSG

-425 PSAIGAQVAYPDRM
+425 PSAIGAQVAFPDRM
-439 IIGIDG
+439 VIGIDG

-460 QYQLPVKIVILNNH
+460 QYQLPVKIVILNNY

-487 NKRYSHSY
+487 NKRYSYSY
-495 LGTIPDYVKL
+495 LGNIPDYVKL
-505 AEAYGAQGFRATK
+505 AEAYGATGFRATK

-536 VAEVVIDADEK
+536 VAEVVIDTDEK

>member
-1 MVRMS
+1 VRKS
-6 GAEIFVECLQKEGV
+6 GAEIFVECLQREGV

-31 LKIYDVLMDAPIRH
+31 LQIYDVLMDAPIRH
-45 ILMRHEQGA
+45 LLMRHEQSA

-96 VLFTGQVPTTAI
+96 VLFTGQVPTTVI

-137 LARVIKEAFY
+137 LARVIKEAFH

-158 VDIPKDVSQME
+158 VDIPKDVSQAV
-169 TEFKYPRDVK
+169 TEFKYPRDIK
-179 VRGYAPTYTGHP
+179 LRGYAPTYMGHP
-191 GQIRRAAQALLRA
+191 GQVRRAAQALARA

-213 GAISSNAWQELHE
+213 GAISSNAWQEVHE
-226 LAELIR
+226 LAELIH

-248 HELSLGMLGMHGTYW
+248 HALSLGMLGMHGTYW

-291 FGEKADTII
+291 FGEKAETII

-320 GDVKVV
+320 GDVKTV
-326 LRALIDELKT
+326 LRALIEELKT
-336 LEKEWQ
+336 LPK
-342 ADHQEW
+342 
-348 LDIIR
+348 
-353 DWATA
+353 DWAAEHGDWLNTIGEWA
-358 YPLQYQQGDEAVKG
+358 SAHPLQYQQSDEAVKG
-372 QYVIEVISKLAPK
+372 QYVIEVISQLAPK

-401 QFYHFTQPRTWLTSG
+401 QFYRFTQPRTWLTSG

-425 PSAIGAQVAYPDRM
+425 PSALGAQVAYPDRLV
-439 IIGIDG
+439 IGIDG

-518 PHEVL
+518 PHEVF

>member
-1 MVRMS
+1 MKKS
-6 GAEIFVECLQKEGV
+6 GAEIFVECLLKEGV

-31 LKIYDVLMDAPIRH
+31 LKIYDVLMDAPVRH

-91 DSIPI
+91 DSIPL
-96 VLFTGQVPTTAI
+96 VLFTGQVPTSFI

-131 VRRVED
+131 VRRVDD
-137 LARVIKEAFY
+137 LARVVKEAFY

-158 VDIPKDVSQME
+158 VDIPKDVTQEE
-169 TEFKYPRDVK
+169 TEFTYPQDVK
-179 VRGYAPTYTGHP
+179 LRGYAPTYMGHP
-191 GQIRRAAQALLRA
+191 GQIRRAAEALAHA

-213 GAISSNAWQELHE
+213 GAMSSNASPELLE
-226 LAELIR
+226 LAELIQA
-232 TPVTTTLLG
+232 PVTTTLLG
-241 LGAFPET
+241 LGTFPET
-248 HELSLGMLGMHGTYW
+248 HQLSMGMLGMHGTYW
-263 ANMTMCE
+263 ANMAMCE

-291 FGEKADTII
+291 FAENAEAII

-312 VHTHIPIV
+312 VRTDIPIV
-320 GDVKVV
+320 GDVKTV
-326 LRALIDELKT
+326 LRALIEALKGT
-336 LEKEWQ
+336 DKNWHAVHAPWLEMVQGWAQ
-342 ADHQEW
+342 AH
-348 LDIIR
+348 
-353 DWATA
+353 
-358 YPLQYQQGDEAVKG
+358 PLRYEQGEEVVKG
-372 QYVIEVISKLAPK
+372 QYVIEAISKLAPG
-385 DAIVT
+385 DAIIT

-401 QFYHFTQPRTWLTSG
+401 QFYRFTQPRTWLTSG

-425 PSAIGAQVAYPDRM
+425 PSAIGAQVAFPDRM
-439 IIGIDG
+439 VIGIDG

-460 QYQLPVKIVILNNH
+460 QYQLPVKIVILNNY

-487 NKRYSHSY
+487 NKRYSYSY
-495 LGTIPDYVKL
+495 LGNIPDYVKL
-505 AEAYGAQGFRATK
+505 AEAYGATGFRATK

-536 VAEVVIDADEK
+536 VAEVVIDTDEK

>member
-1 MVRMS
+1 VKIS

-20 DAIFGHPGGVV
+20 EAIFGHPGGVV
-31 LKIYDVLMDAPIRH
+31 LKIYDMLMDAPLLH
-45 ILMRHEQGA
+45 VLMRHEQGA

-65 GRPGVCLA
+65 GRAGVCLA

-91 DSIPI
+91 DAIPL
-96 VLFTGQVPTTAI
+96 VVFTGQVPTTAI
-108 GNDAFQEADIFGITM
+108 GNDAFQEADIFGISL

-131 VRRVED
+131 VRHVED
-137 LARVIKEAFY
+137 LSRTIKEAFY

-158 VDIPKDVSQME
+158 VDIPKDVSQAE
-169 TEFKYPRDVK
+169 TEFKYPQEVK
-179 VRGYAPTYTGHP
+179 IRGYAPTYMGHP
-191 GQIRRAAQALLRA
+191 GQIRRAAKALAQAQ
-204 KRPVLYVGG
+204 RPVLYVGG
-213 GAISSNAWQELHE
+213 GAISSNAAPELRE
-226 LAELIR
+226 LAEILH

-248 HELSLGMLGMHGTYW
+248 HDLALGMLGMHGTYW
-263 ANMTMCE
+263 ANMAMCE
-270 ADLIFAIGARFD
+270 ADLIFAVGARFD

-291 FGEKADTII
+291 FAEKADTII

-312 VHTHIPIV
+312 VRTDIPIV
-320 GDVKVV
+320 GDVKTV
-326 LRALIDELKT
+326 LRALIDVVKT
-336 LEKEWQ
+336 LKKDWA

-348 LDIIR
+348 LDTIR
-353 DWATA
+353 GWAA
-358 YPLQYQQGDEAVKG
+358 QHPLRYHQGDESVKG
-372 QYVIEVISKLAPK
+372 QYVIEVISQLAPK
-385 DAIVT
+385 DAIIT

-401 QFYHFTQPRTWLTSG
+401 QFYHFTQPRTLLTSG

-425 PSAIGAQVAYPDRM
+425 PSAIGAQVAFPNRLV
-439 IIGIDG
+439 IGIDG

-460 QYQLPVKIVILNNH
+460 QYQLPVKIVILNNG
-474 YLGMVRQ
+474 YLGMVKQ

-505 AEAYGAQGFRATK
+505 AEAYGAKGFRATK

-523 PTLQQAFATPGPV
+523 PTLQTAFATPGPV
-536 VAEVVIDADEK
+536 VAEVTVDAEEK

>member
-1 MVRMS
+1 MKKS
-6 GAEIFVECLQKEGV
+6 GAEIFVECLLKEGV

-31 LKIYDVLMDAPIRH
+31 LKIYDILMDAPIRH
-45 ILMRHEQGA
+45 LLMRHEQGA

-65 GRPGVCLA
+65 GRAGVCLA

-84 GLVTANM
+84 GMVTANM

-96 VLFTGQVPTTAI
+96 VVFTGQVPTTVI
-108 GNDAFQEADIFGITM
+108 GNDAFQEADIFGITL

-137 LARVIKEAFY
+137 LTRVIKEAFY

-158 VDIPKDVSQME
+158 VDIPKDVSQAE
-169 TEFKYPRDVK
+169 TEFKYPQEVK
-179 VRGYAPTYTGHP
+179 LRGYAPTYMGHL
-191 GQIRRAAQALLRA
+191 GQVRRAAKALAQAQ
-204 KRPVLYVGG
+204 RPVLYVGG
-213 GAISSNAWQELHE
+213 GAISSNAAPELRE
-226 LAELIR
+226 LAELIH
-232 TPVTTTLLG
+232 TPATTTLLG

-263 ANMTMCE
+263 ANMAMCE

-291 FGEKADTII
+291 FAEKADTII
-300 HIDIDPSNIGKN
+300 HIDIDPSSIGKN
-312 VHTHIPIV
+312 VRTDIPIV
-320 GDVKVV
+320 GDAKAV
-326 LRALIDELKT
+326 LRALIEVLKT
-336 LEKEWQ
+336 SNKDW
-342 ADHQEW
+342 AGDHQEW
-348 LDIIR
+348 LRLIGE
-353 DWATA
+353 WAA
-358 YPLQYQQGDEAVKG
+358 KHPLKYHQGDEVVKA
-372 QYVIEVISKLAPK
+372 QYAIEMISQLAPK
-385 DAIVT
+385 DAIIT
-390 TGVGQHQMWAA
+390 TGVGQHQMWTA
-401 QFYHFTQPRTWLTSG
+401 QFYHFTQPRTLLTSG

-425 PSAIGAQVAYPDRM
+425 PAAIGAQVAFPDRLV
-439 IIGIDG
+439 IGVDG

-460 QYQLPVKIVILNNH
+460 QYQLPVKIVILNNC
-474 YLGMVRQ
+474 YLGMVKQ

-495 LGTIPDYVKL
+495 LGNIPDYVKL
-505 AEAYGAQGFRATK
+505 AEAYGAKGFRVSK

-536 VAEVVIDADEK
+536 VTEVVVDADEN